1 MCGCS
6 QALRFLVS
14 GLVRYSVG
22 LGCGVVE
29 SGNGVGE
36 CRLVFLPMC
45 ATELRSPRGG
55 FVSLP
60 SES

>member
-36 CRLVFLPMC
+36 CRLVFFSNVC
-45 ATELRSPRGG
+45 DRVGIAAWRVCVTS
-55 FVSLP
+55 F
-60 SES
+60 